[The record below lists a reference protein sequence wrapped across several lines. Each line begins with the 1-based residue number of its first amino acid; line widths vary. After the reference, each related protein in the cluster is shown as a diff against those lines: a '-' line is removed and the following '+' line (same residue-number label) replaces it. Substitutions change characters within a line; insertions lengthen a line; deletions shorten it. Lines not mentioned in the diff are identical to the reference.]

1 MQRCTTTLFT
11 GGLSYFS
18 QCVITLYNL
27 VYPLLLFTRT
37 QCLLGSRNLLH
48 TGPQWLFSS
57 SLSCKSKNCRAAGS
71 IYLPLLLRGRE
82 CIVESPHRLE
92 RLPHPQKASLK
103 VFEDPFSDTIAL
115 AIVAERS
122 FWTVA
127 NQRRKKLHLM
137 WNFDDGY
144 PVQCRVA
151 FDWPYG
157 GSTWLLI
164 DTSCPIHL
172 PPQTSLSILINDTR
186 SWILEGSPVSET
198 RLSRKWTL
206 YCIRCYFSNEKRH
219 LHHFCIRCSISCI

>member
-1 MQRCTTTLFT
+1 MCCHSLQSW
-11 GGLSYFS
+11 LSSPTFYY
-18 QCVITLYNL
+18 L
-27 VYPLLLFTRT
+27 
-37 QCLLGSRNLLH
+37 LLGSRNLLH
-48 TGPQWLFSS
+48 TRTQCLFCHSS

-127 NQRRKKLHLM
+127 TQRRKKLHLM

-144 PVQCRVA
+144 PCTVWSGLRLTMWRVNLA
-151 FDWPYG
+151 FNW
-157 GSTWLLI
+157 
-164 DTSCPIHL
+164 H
-172 PPQTSLSILINDTR
+172 QLSNSPSSSNFLFNSDK
-186 SWILEGSPVSET
+186 WIMEGSPVSET

-206 YCIRCYFSNEKRH
+206 YCIRCCFSNEKRH